1 MHINGNPD
9 FRGYNPTYL
18 HDPTNTIK
26 THMAISSICTSIQTC
41 GCISLVL
48 LLELKRKG
56 VSTPKASTAAG
67 PPESPDA
74 CSFVSSIQIAIID
87 LFIEKK
93 IVVAQ
98 YCVL

>member
-9 FRGYNPTYL
+9 FRGNIQPTY
-18 HDPTNTIK
+18 TIQQTPSK
-26 THMAISSICTSIQTC
+26 LTWPFPVCTSIQTC
-41 GCISLVL
+41 GCISLV